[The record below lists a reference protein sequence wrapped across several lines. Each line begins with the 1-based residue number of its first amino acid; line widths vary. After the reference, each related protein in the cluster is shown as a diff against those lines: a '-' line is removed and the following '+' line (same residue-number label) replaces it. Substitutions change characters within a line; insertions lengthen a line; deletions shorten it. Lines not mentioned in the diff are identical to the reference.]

1 MIRLAIVSPCYNE
14 EEILESSAGI
24 LLNVLDSLREEGS
37 ITNDSFILFVNDGS
51 KDSTWSIVSK
61 LHNENSVIKGIN
73 LARNVG
79 HQNAL
84 MAGMMAVRNK
94 CDAVVTIDS
103 DLQDDVSAIGKMVD
117 EFSRGHDVVY
127 GVKVSREGDSFLKS
141 FTAQA
146 FYRFQHR
153 YAHIESVYNHADFR
167 LLSSRVLDS
176 LSNYSES
183 NLYLRGLIPLIGYPS
198 TTVDD
203 VISERKAGKS
213 KYSLAKMITLA
224 LDGITSF
231 SSKHMMSIIRVG
243 LIFTIVSVLMVLYVI
258 IQFFN
263 GKVVPG
269 WSSLMVSLWFIGG
282 AVLIA
287 LGVIGIYIGRIFIE
301 VKRRPL
307 YTIQEELF

>member
-24 LLNVLDSLREEGS
+24 LLNVLDSLRGEGS
-37 ITNDSFILFVNDGS
+37 ITNDSFVLFVNDGS
-51 KDSTWSIVSK
+51 KDSTWSIISK
-61 LHNENSVIKGIN
+61 LHCNNLTIKGIN

-84 MAGMMAVRNK
+84 MAGMMAVKDK

-103 DLQDDVSAIGKMVD
+103 DLQDDVSAIGKMVN
-117 EFSRGHDVVY
+117 EFIRGYDVVY

-146 FYRFQHR
+146 FYKLQQG

-167 LLSSRVLDS
+167 LLSSRVLDT
-176 LSNYSES
+176 LSKYKES
-183 NLYLRGLIPLIGYPS
+183 NLYLRGIIPQIGYPS
-198 TTVDD
+198 TIVED

-213 KYSLAKMITLA
+213 KYSLGKMMTLA

-231 SSKHMMSIIRVG
+231 SSRPMMSIVHIGV
-243 LIFTIVSVLMVLYVI
+243 LFTIVSLIMVIYVI
-258 IQFFN
+258 IKYYN
-263 GKVVPG
+263 GDVVPG

-282 AVLIA
+282 ILLIA

-301 VKRRPL
+301 VKNRPL
-307 YTIQEELF
+307 YTIQDELF